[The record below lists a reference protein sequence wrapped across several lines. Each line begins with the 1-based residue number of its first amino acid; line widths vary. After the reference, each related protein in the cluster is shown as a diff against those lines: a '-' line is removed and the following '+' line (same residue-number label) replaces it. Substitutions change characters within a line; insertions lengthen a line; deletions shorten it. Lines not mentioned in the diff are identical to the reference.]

1 MIICARCNI
10 QTNTSIMSMFD
21 TSMIC
26 LKCKAEE
33 QNHPMYQQAVE
44 AEMKAVKAGNLN
56 FKGIG
61 YPETK

>member
-33 QNHPMYQQAVE
+33 RNHPQYQQAVE
-44 AEMKAVKAGNLN
+44 AEMNAVKNGDLN

-61 YPETK
+61 YSEVK